1 MLTTPSI
8 ILLVILILVV
18 GVLFAC
24 AYFDVFAL
32 PSSAYHSST
41 THTES
46 FWSPPP
52 PLTQPFLSTNN
63 QYQHVTGASQSNT
76 SDVGLALSS
85 PSNCP
90 TCEWKCDDA
99 ECPQDCR
106 SECAPPQCTIK
117 CKPLAPARCTVKCA
131 PPRCRNVCP
140 DDGKCM
146 RGKCNLCQSV
156 CDPPQ
161 CQVTCQPPKP
171 ECVTQCAP
179 PNCKR
184 VCVAPTNCPQ
194 PVCRMVC
201 E

>member
-1 MLTTPSI
+1 MLSTPSI
-8 ILLVILILVV
+8 IILVFIILVI
-18 GVLFAC
+18 GTLFAC
-24 AYFDVFAL
+24 VYFDAFANPL
-32 PSSAYHSST
+32 TSSWQMAGHV
-41 THTES
+41 ES
-46 FWSPPP
+46 FWASPSSP
-52 PLTQPFLSTNN
+52 
-63 QYQHVTGASQSNT
+63 V
-76 SDVGLALSS
+76 S

-90 TCEWKCDDA
+90 TCEWQCDDV

-117 CKPLAPARCTVKCA
+117 CKPLAPARCTVKCD
-131 PPRCRNVCP
+131 PPRCRNTCP

-146 RGKCNLCQSV
+146 RGECNLCQSV

-161 CQVTCQPPKP
+161 CQVTCEPPQP

-194 PVCRMVC
+194 PACRMVC
-201 E
+201 A